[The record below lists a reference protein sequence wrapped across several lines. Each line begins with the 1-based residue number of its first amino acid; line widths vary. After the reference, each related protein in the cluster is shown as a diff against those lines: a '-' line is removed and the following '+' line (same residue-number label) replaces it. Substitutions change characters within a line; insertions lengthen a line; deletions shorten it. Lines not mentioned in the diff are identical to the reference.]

1 MMYLLPVL
9 IVLVALVGVAL
20 LLTAIIFIRR
30 LMQRLART
38 IQASALPTAIARSLR
53 ESRHYGKL
61 IIQTVQEYPP
71 GPIRDR
77 LNLTIQPV
85 DKWLT
90 NLSRLEQGLVKLYS
104 QRNLARELRRTRN
117 EIETLRRQL
126 LTVRGKE
133 AAGLTALKLSKE
145 QHLAALQELQIFQN
159 QAELKIQKIASDL
172 GATHAEMLLIIAK
185 GDFNENRLH
194 RLDANLQEHLSSMR
208 DIVTTMDEMG
218 YSSLTS

>member
-1 MMYLLPVL
+1 MYLLPVIML
-9 IVLVALVGVAL
+9 LVAVVGLALILV
-20 LLTAIIFIRR
+20 AIMLVKR
-30 LMQRLART
+30 LVRSVART
-38 IQASALPTAIARSLR
+38 VHASSLPNSIARSLK
-53 ESRHYGKL
+53 ESRRYGKL

-85 DKWLT
+85 NKWLA
-90 NLSRLEQGLVKLYS
+90 NLARLEQGLAKLYS
-104 QRNLARELRRTRN
+104 QRSPSRELRKTRN
-117 EIETLRRQL
+117 EIENLRRQL
-126 LTVRGKE
+126 LIVRGKE

-145 QHLAALQELQIFQN
+145 QHLAALQELHIFQT

-185 GDFNENRLH
+185 GDFNENRLR

>member
-1 MMYLLPVL
+1 MYLLPVL
-9 IVLVALVGVAL
+9 MVLVALVGVAL
-20 LLTAIIFIRR
+20 ILTAIIFIKR
-30 LMQRLART
+30 LVQKLART
-38 IQASALPTAIARSLR
+38 VQASSLPAPIARSLK

-85 DKWLT
+85 DKWLA
-90 NLSRLEQGLVKLYS
+90 NLTRLERGLVKLYS
-104 QRNLARELRRTRN
+104 QRNPTRELRKATN
-117 EIETLRRQL
+117 EIENLRRRL

-133 AAGLTALKLSKE
+133 AAGLTALKFSKE
-145 QHLAALQELQIFQN
+145 QHLAALQELQLFQT

-172 GATHAEMLLIIAK
+172 GATHAEMLLVIAK
-185 GDFNENRLH
+185 GDFNENRLR

>member
-1 MMYLLPVL
+1 MYLLPVIML
-9 IVLVALVGVAL
+9 LVALVGLALILVAIML
-20 LLTAIIFIRR
+20 VKR
-30 LMQRLART
+30 LVRSVART
-38 IQASALPTAIARSLR
+38 VHASSLPNSIARSLE
-53 ESRHYGKL
+53 ESRRYGKL

-77 LNLTIQPV
+77 LNLTVQPV
-85 DKWLT
+85 NKWLA
-90 NLSRLEQGLVKLYS
+90 NLTRLEQGLAKLYS
-104 QRNLARELRRTRN
+104 QRSPSRELRKTRN
-117 EIETLRRQL
+117 EIENLRRQL
-126 LTVRGKE
+126 LIVRGKE

-145 QHLAALQELQIFQN
+145 QHLAALQELDIFQT

-185 GDFNENRLH
+185 GDFNENRLR

>member
-1 MMYLLPVL
+1 MYLLPL
-9 IVLVALVGVAL
+9 LMVLVALVGVAL
-20 LLTAIIFIRR
+20 ILTAIIFIRR
-30 LMQRLART
+30 LVQRLART
-38 IQASALPTAIARSLR
+38 VQVSALPTAIARSLR

-61 IIQTVQEYPP
+61 IVQTVQEYPP

-90 NLSRLEQGLVKLYS
+90 NLSRLEQGLIKLYS

-126 LTVRGKE
+126 LMVRGKE

-185 GDFNENRLH
+185 GDFNENRLR